1 MATFL
6 ISGLWHGA
14 SWNYVLWGL
23 YHGTLVVVTRS
34 IGTLL
39 KLPEK
44 WPGPLA
50 IVQILLT
57 VSAAFVGWLFFRET
71 NPDFLRRWL
80 VLSPAESTVLERQV
94 GVYLFVLAGT
104 WGVPLFVD
112 DIWALG
118 RERGW
123 RLVHRAESCWEGL
136 GPTSFSRAL
145 LQAAAAGVM
154 VSLILVLRSRVSLD
168 FIYFQF

>member
-1 MATFL
+1 
-6 ISGLWHGA
+6 
-14 SWNYVLWGL
+14 VLWGL

-34 IGTLL
+34 IGKLL
-39 KLPEK
+39 KLLET

-57 VSAAFVGWLFFRET
+57 VSAAFAGWLLFRET
-71 NPDFLRRWL
+71 NPEFLRRWL
-80 VLSPAESTVLERQV
+80 VASPAESTGLERQV

-104 WGVPLFVD
+104 WGVPLFAG

-123 RLVHRAESCWEGL
+123 SLVDRAESYWTGL
-136 GPTSFSRAL
+136 GPASVSRTL

-154 VSLILVLRSRVSLD
+154 VTLILVLRSRVSLD

>member
-6 ISGLWHGA
+6 VSGLWHGA

-34 IGTLL
+34 IGRLL

-80 VLSPAESTVLERQV
+80 VLSPAESTVMERQV
-94 GVYLFVLAGT
+94 GVYLFVLAAT
-104 WGVPLFVD
+104 WGLPLFVD
-112 DIWALG
+112 DLWTLG

-123 RLVHRAESCWEGL
+123 RLVRSAESHWEAL
-136 GPTSFSRAL
+136 GPASFSRAL

-154 VSLILVLRSRVSLD
+154 VTLILVLRSRVSLD